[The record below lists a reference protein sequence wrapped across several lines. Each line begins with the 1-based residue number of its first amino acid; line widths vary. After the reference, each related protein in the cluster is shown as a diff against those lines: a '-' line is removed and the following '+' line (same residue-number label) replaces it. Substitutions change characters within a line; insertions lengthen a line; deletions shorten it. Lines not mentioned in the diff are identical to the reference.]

1 MTLQE
6 MREQKIKL
14 EKQIAEEEKKELAK
28 KQQAVEDKIASYS
41 DEEKEFMLKLI
52 EHSRTSCDNENPWN
66 GWDGNRFRCSK
77 CMLMEILNGQH
88 GGEFDFSFDVCITR
102 VTV

>member
-6 MREQKIKL
+6 MREQRKRLDAEIAQA
-14 EKQIAEEEKKELAK
+14 EKEELAK
-28 KQQAVEDKIASYS
+28 KQKAVEDKIASYS
-41 DEEKEFMLKLI
+41 DEEKAFMLKLI
-52 EHSRTSCDNENPWN
+52 EHTRTSCDDENPWN
-66 GWDGNRFRCSK
+66 GWDGGKFRCNK

-88 GGEFDFSFDVCITR
+88 GGEFDFSFDVYISR